1 MNRYAV
7 NGFAALMALSAVAP
21 AMTTDAEARRGR
33 GAAIGAG
40 VALGILGAAA
50 IAGANRSYADDGY
63 GYDRGYGYRDACGK
77 WAYRCDRG
85 SGWACDK
92 YERNC

>member
-7 NGFAALMALSAVAP
+7 NGLATLMALSAVAP
-21 AMTTDAEARRGR
+21 AVTTDAEARRGR

-50 IAGANRSYADDGY
+50 IAGSNRSYADDGY
-63 GYDRGYGYRDACGK
+63 GDDRGYRNTCSR

-85 SGWACDK
+85 NGWACDK